1 MDNIGGL
8 PKGDVCSEGTLTTQ
22 SGKPTRG

>member
-1 MDNIGGL
+1 MVNIEGL
-8 PKGDVCSEGTLTTQ
+8 PKGDVCSKGTLTTQ